1 MNTLTAFASEFKL
14 TKQVSNFQQS
24 KITSSID
31 AANYARQF
39 YFDDLEIFESFFV
52 IYLNHTNKTI
62 GFVKIG
68 QGGINSTV
76 VDPRLIL
83 KYAIESLATGLILV
97 HNHPSGNTQPSPQ
110 DHKLTRQIID
120 IAKLLEVKVLD
131 HIILTSET
139 YYSFADHG
147 NI

>member
-39 YFDDLEIFESFFV
+39 YYDDLEIFESFFV
-52 IYLNHTNKTI
+52 IYLNHANKTI

-68 QGGINSTV
+68 QGGINSATA
-76 VDPRLIL
+76 DPRLIL
-83 KYAIESLATGLILV
+83 KYAIESLASAIVLV

-110 DHKLTRQIID
+110 DLKLTRQIID

-131 HIILTSET
+131 HVILTSDT